1 MENDLFEHNRRIYET
16 SNEARIN
23 LLQLAHFSIVFVGN
37 IATRYLPIAPY
48 EASNAFVGLLG
59 LSLLFRVALFF
70 YFKSAPR
77 YDWRRKYF
85 ISSVDLVIF
94 TLSVLLLSS
103 QRAYSELFLSLF
115 AVCIF
120 SMLVVLNGLRY
131 DRIVMLY
138 NGIASIAIF
147 ACYFP
152 WQVDPSVQMPVLGI
166 GIGTLAF
173 ITVVTAYTSE
183 SLLAMH
189 REAVTKQQL
198 TRFLPPELVNEVFA
212 KPELLNR
219 QTELRTAT
227 VVFADL
233 RGFTALSEKQPPKLV
248 VEKLNEFLDETTT
261 SILGYQGMV
270 DKYIGDAVLGVFG
283 VPLFSEDHALR
294 AVKSA
299 LEICKRVDELNAV
312 ATSEGFPQI
321 SCGIGIH
328 TGELLIGVIGSKV
341 RFDYTVIGDTVNVAS
356 RVEGLTRIHN
366 ARILCT
372 DATKADLPDD
382 FELRLVGK
390 VGVKN
395 REEEL
400 TIWTPDD
407 SLTEN

>member
-1 MENDLFEHNRRIYET
+1 
-16 SNEARIN
+16 
-23 LLQLAHFSIVFVGN
+23 
-37 IATRYLPIAPY
+37 
-48 EASNAFVGLLG
+48 
-59 LSLLFRVALFF
+59 
-70 YFKSAPR
+70 
-77 YDWRRKYF
+77 
-85 ISSVDLVIF
+85 
-94 TLSVLLLSS
+94 
-103 QRAYSELFLSLF
+103 
-115 AVCIF
+115 
-120 SMLVVLNGLRY
+120 
-131 DRIVMLY
+131 
-138 NGIASIAIF
+138 
-147 ACYFP
+147 
-152 WQVDPSVQMPVLGI
+152 MPVLGI

-382 FELRLVGK
+382 FELRFVGK

-407 SLTEN
+407 SLTET